1 MIGQLTDAE
10 IESYLE
16 DRAAKGINMILVS
29 APEAYYAD
37 NAPNNID
44 DVAPFTGAPFQ
55 SALNDRYW
63 RRVDFAVDRAAEL
76 GITLMIC
83 PFYFGYA
90 DDADGWSTQ
99 IKQSTDAQIDAYA
112 GELAER
118 YGTDDNIV
126 WLIGHDVTPD
136 DTLKDRGKA
145 FADRIQADTSQL
157 VTVGGNH
164 PLDAGGPALL
174 GIGSDEW
181 SSSGVALDFDT
192 QYDYS
197 GQIAVNSYRMWDLT
211 PTLPF
216 LFFEGAY
223 EQEVPGPVPVGDV
236 LLREQ
241 MWAAWC
247 AGAAGV
253 LFGNNPIWHF
263 ESGGLGTSYA
273 GTWRE
278 NLDYKGSTDLAA
290 FASITATIGPGWA
303 STAADT
309 AEIFVTNQGS
319 GTDRVAAR
327 FSPTLGL
334 IYHPNFDTATLRVDL
349 AQLSAGGRA
358 ATITR
363 YDVRSGESTLI
374 GEFPTTGTYDIAP
387 PPTNSAGDRD
397 WLFVVEA
404 TP

>member
-44 DVAPFTGAPFQ
+44 DVAPFTVAPFQ

-197 GQIAVNSYRMWDLT
+197 GQIVVNSYRMWDLT

-216 LFFEGAY
+216 L
-223 EQEVPGPVPVGDV
+223 
-236 LLREQ
+236 LRRSVR
-241 MWAAWC
+241 
-247 AGAAGV
+247 AG
-253 LFGNNPIWHF
+253 
-263 ESGGLGTSYA
+263 
-273 GTWRE
+273 
-278 NLDYKGSTDLAA
+278 
-290 FASITATIGPGWA
+290 
-303 STAADT
+303 
-309 AEIFVTNQGS
+309 GS
-319 GTDRVAAR
+319 GPRAGRRCPAPGADVGSLVCRRRRRAVWQQPDMALRIRWARHVVRRNVARESRLQGFHRSRCVREHHGDDWTRV
-327 FSPTLGL
+327 G
-334 IYHPNFDTATLRVDL
+334 IDC
-349 AQLSAGGRA
+349 G
-358 ATITR
+358 
-363 YDVRSGESTLI
+363 
-374 GEFPTTGTYDIAP
+374 
-387 PPTNSAGDRD
+387 
-397 WLFVVEA
+397 
-404 TP
+404 